1 MAREKMTVN
10 AANYLVIQGWM
21 VTKLG
26 LKGNE
31 LLIYALIYGFSQ
43 TRDQWFTGT
52 HQYLADWTNS
62 TIRSVINNINELI
75 EKEYIV
81 RGEREYRGQM
91 CPTYKAVVHEGMKKP
106 DERDEKSSPEGVKN
120 FHGGDEKIS
129 QGGEKISPDNID
141 NNNIYNTP
149 FTHNLT
155 TFDYECSPQGENP
168 PTTPVEGEKK
178 SGKGKGKKKSEFIP
192 PTLGEVI
199 AYCASRGNK
208 VDPQKFYDYYD
219 ASGWVDGKGN
229 PVRNW
234 KQKCITWERN
244 DDRDAPTVNVRV
256 TQTANAQVPVPP
268 ALSESDLDELFGF
281 EMPGKGRMK
290 DAD

>member
-1 MAREKMTVN
+1 MCCCIGIRRKDMAREKMTVN

-21 VTKLG
+21 VTELG

-43 TRDQWFTGT
+43 TEDQWFTGT
-52 HQYLADWTNS
+52 LRYIAEWTNS
-62 TIRSVINNINELI
+62 TVRGVQKAHGSLI
-75 EKEYIV
+75 EKGLLEKAESEEKGVKSCRYRV
-81 RGEREYRGQM
+81 WNKVPDGYGTKFVGEMNKVPGGIEQ
-91 CPTYKAVVHEGMKKP
+91 
-106 DERDEKSSPEGVKN
+106 SSPN
-120 FHGGDEKIS
+120 
-129 QGGEKISPDNID
+129 NID

-149 FTHNLT
+149 YTHYST
-155 TFDYECSPQGENP
+155 TLRNECSPQGENP

-208 VDPQKFYDYYD
+208 VDPKKFYDYYD

-234 KQKCITWERN
+234 KQKCITWERS
-244 DDRDAPTVNVRV
+244 DDRDAPTGSDGRIP
-256 TQTANAQVPVPP
+256 QASDAQAPSP
-268 ALSESDLDELFGF
+268 AMSEAELDELFGF
-281 EMPGKGRMK
+281 EMPGKNK
-290 DAD
+290 T